1 MCQIGT
7 AGHLQSGLPD
17 RFVGQVSY
25 SMSLLYIT
33 IAQTAAW
40 PNVMLLCHGIVHSG
54 VMLEPLLN

>member
-1 MCQIGT
+1 
-7 AGHLQSGLPD
+7 LPD
-17 RFVGQVSY
+17 RFVAQVSY